1 MSYGC
6 HFTGSRSPQLLKTH
20 LGPLMKRIPEALSSS
35 LILLTCGPAM
45 NVPEHFV
52 KIMAQADG

>member
-1 MSYGC
+1 
-6 HFTGSRSPQLLKTH
+6 
-20 LGPLMKRIPEALSSS
+20 MKRIPEALSSS